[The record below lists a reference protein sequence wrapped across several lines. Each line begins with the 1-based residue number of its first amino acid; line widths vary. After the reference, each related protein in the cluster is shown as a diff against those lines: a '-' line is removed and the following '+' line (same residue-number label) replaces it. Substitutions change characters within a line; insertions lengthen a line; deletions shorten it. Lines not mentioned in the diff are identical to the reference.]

1 MTAYSTSPVS
11 LDLRGLTMPFVP
23 PPDVLL
29 ERYIKLMEKMAQAA
43 SLPDINAVLSEAHD
57 KLCALRKPE
66 KNRE

>member
-43 SLPDINAVLSEAHD
+43 SLPDIKAVLSEAHD
-57 KLCALRKPE
+57 KLCALRKPKE
-66 KNRE
+66 NHE